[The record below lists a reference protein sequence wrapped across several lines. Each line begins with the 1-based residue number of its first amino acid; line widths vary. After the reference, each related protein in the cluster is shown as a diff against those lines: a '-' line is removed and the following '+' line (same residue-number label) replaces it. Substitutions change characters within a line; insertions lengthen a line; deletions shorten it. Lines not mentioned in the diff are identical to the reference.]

1 MKKLLAL
8 LLALCLLLSL
18 CACGK
23 KEPAVEEEPTVSEDV
38 TDTPVV
44 EVEEEEE
51 EEEAAPSPYPGKLPL
66 GGETACG
73 QILTVEEAAE
83 LEYLGSK
90 IVSDDYG
97 DPMLLS
103 WFNFYK
109 TGDYEDAVWYC
120 MTIYAYQNG
129 EELWQSSYTYN
140 DVVLDDTI
148 YEEVF
153 PGDSLEICFAYELD
167 DLSAPVT
174 FTFNDIW
181 EELEPIELVIDL
193 SEVEKCLE
201 VPEGISGLFKANY
214 LMEGDKTATY
224 EQLVE
229 SGMAEN
235 TYVELFEDGTGI
247 FCFNGYEYDVIYDT
261 ENFYIDDDVYY
272 YTYDGDYF
280 TIEGEDVYYEYIRAE
295 ETAEAPA
302 EEEED
307 FVGETVSTKEGYV
320 SITLQKGWY
329 VDEETDHGYTLV
341 LYHED
346 LGPAK
351 WVKISDPQLTTF
363 EKELEYTQLS
373 MASAEYQ
380 EVTFGENTYQML
392 YSDTYGPQAY
402 MVAKTS
408 TGKAIVIEVRSV
420 PLEDVM
426 AMLESIEIY

>member
-1 MKKLLAL
+1 MKKLLAF

-23 KEPAVEEEPTVSEDV
+23 KAPDPEVGPATETEEDIDGPGGLEDV
-38 TDTPVV
+38 SDPFV
-44 EVEEEEE
+44 EDMG
-51 EEEAAPSPYPGKLPL
+51 AYPGELPI
-66 GGETACG
+66 GGETASG
-73 QILTVEEAAE
+73 QIIEVGEEAT
-83 LEYLGSK
+83 LEYIGSK
-90 IVSDDYG
+90 IVANDYG
-97 DPMLLS
+97 DPTLAS

-109 TGDYEDAVWYC
+109 TGDYEDCAAYC
-120 MTIYAYQNG
+120 LTVYARQG
-129 EELWQSSYTYN
+129 EEDLWTTSYTYN
-140 DVVLDDTI
+140 GVEPDESL

-153 PGDSLEICFAYELD
+153 PGDSLEVCYVYELENLVD
-167 DLSAPVT
+167 PVT

-193 SEVEKCLE
+193 AEVEKCLDA
-201 VPEGISGLFKANY
+201 PEGISGLFKATY
-214 LMEGDKTATY
+214 LMEGDKTASY
-224 EQLVE
+224 EELVE

-235 TYVELFEDGTGI
+235 TYVDLYEDGTGI
-247 FCFNGYEYDVIYDT
+247 FCFNGYEYDIIYDA
-261 ENFYIDDDVYY
+261 ENFYIEDDVYY
-272 YTYDGDYF
+272 YTYDGEYF
-280 TIEGEDVYYEYIRAE
+280 TIEGEDVYYEYIRYE
-295 ETAEAPA
+295 EPEEEP
-302 EEEED
+302 EEED
-307 FVGETVSTKEGYV
+307 FVGETVTTKEGYV

-351 WVKISDPQLTTF
+351 WVKISDPQLTTL

-380 EVTFGENTYQML
+380 EVTFGDNTYQML

-402 MVAKTS
+402 MVAETS

-426 AMLESIEIY
+426 DMLESIVIH